1 MRGDSSVRAVEAPA
15 PEPDET
21 AQLGTEILVCLRDIL
36 ASKDT
41 RVHED
46 IRRGKTIISDAAV
59 KLSNSFNGLNSQT
72 RAQQQLV
79 SSLIEEVSQK
89 KAGGT
94 GNNRASVR
102 EIADGMSVILQGF
115 MDTLAQVSAQSS
127 GVIAKMEAMTEVVNQ
142 TFSLLSNVEMITKQT
157 NLLSLNAFIEA
168 ARSGEAGR
176 GFQVVA
182 TEMRNLSHSSAH
194 LNEQIRVQV
203 EQSKKIVHETRDVV
217 NQMAMRDTTSL
228 IEARDQADI
237 LFAKLGVMN
246 EYISENL
253 GQVSD
258 LSQGIDRSVGL
269 AVQSL
274 QFEDIVGQLLSH
286 ADRELSEQEQVLSE
300 LRNRLRI
307 FAENT
312 QSGGDTREALL
323 ELQGNLH
330 ALQRS
335 GLCQKSKT
343 VLQQSMDEGDVEHQ
357 RRGTGSSTGND
368 AWLNPSHAP
377 GSRARRRNHPA
388 GQRLRLSPC
397 RR

>member
-1 MRGDSSVRAVEAPA
+1 MKGEIGIRAVELSGFASNDVLRIA
-15 PEPDET
+15 TDTLT
-21 AQLGTEILVCLRDIL
+21 ALQDIL
-36 ASKDT
+36 ALKDAK
-41 RVHED
+41 VHED
-46 IRRGKTIISDAAV
+46 IRRGKTLISDAVV
-59 KLSNSFNGLNSQT
+59 KLGNSFNGLNSQT

-79 SSLIEEVSQK
+79 ASLIDEVSQK
-89 KAGGT
+89 KSGGT
-94 GNNRASVR
+94 NTNRASVR
-102 EIADGMSVILQGF
+102 EIAEGMSVILQGF

-127 GVIAKMEAMTEVVNQ
+127 GVITKMEAMTGVVNQ

-182 TEMRNLSHSSAH
+182 TEMRNLSHSSAK

-217 NQMAMRDTTSL
+217 NQMAMRDMSSL
-228 IEARDQADI
+228 IEAKDHADI

-258 LSQGIDRSVGL
+258 LTQSIDRSVGL

-274 QFEDIVGQLLSH
+274 QFEDIVGQLLTH
-286 ADRELSEQEQVLSE
+286 ADRELGEQEKMLAD
-300 LRNRLRI
+300 LRGHLRA
-307 FAENT
+307 FAET
-312 QSGGDTREALL
+312 AQSGGDARTALVQL
-323 ELQGNLH
+323 NDSLQ

-335 GLCQKSKT
+335 GLFQKSKA
-343 VLQQSMDEGDVEHQ
+343 VLQQSMDEGDVE
-357 RRGTGSSTGND
+357 
-368 AWLNPSHAP
+368 LF
-377 GSRARRRNHPA
+377 
-388 GQRLRLSPC
+388 
-397 RR
+397 

>member
-1 MRGDSSVRAVEAPA
+1 MNGSDSSARVVEMPGRGAVDLPQVVADVLVTLQA
-15 PEPDET
+15 
-21 AQLGTEILVCLRDIL
+21 ILTL
-36 ASKDT
+36 KDAK
-41 RVHED
+41 VHED
-46 IRRGKTIISDAAV
+46 IRRGKTLISDAVV
-59 KLSNSFNGLNSQT
+59 KLGNSFNGLNNQT

-79 SSLIEEVSQK
+79 AALIDEVSQK
-89 KAGGT
+89 KMGGS
-94 GNNRASVR
+94 NANRASVR

-182 TEMRNLSHSSAH
+182 TEMRNLSHSSAR

-228 IEARDQADI
+228 IEARDNADI

-246 EYISENL
+246 EYISEHL
-253 GQVSD
+253 GQVSEMTQ
-258 LSQGIDRSVGL
+258 SIDRSVGL

-274 QFEDIVGQLLSH
+274 QFEDIVGQLLTH
-286 ADRELSEQEQVLSE
+286 ADRELGEQEQMLAE
-300 LRNRLRI
+300 LHNRLRV
-307 FAENT
+307 FVDAT
-312 QSGGDTREALL
+312 QNGGDTRKALL
-323 ELQGNLH
+323 ELQGGLQ
-330 ALQRS
+330 AIQRS
-335 GLCQKSKT
+335 GLSQKSKA
-343 VLQQSMDEGDVEHQ
+343 VLQQSMDEGDVE
-357 RRGTGSSTGND
+357 
-368 AWLNPSHAP
+368 LF
-377 GSRARRRNHPA
+377 
-388 GQRLRLSPC
+388 
-397 RR
+397 

>member
-21 AQLGTEILVCLRDIL
+21 ARLGTEILVCLRDIL
-36 ASKDT
+36 ASKDAK
-41 RVHED
+41 VHED

-94 GNNRASVR
+94 NNNRASVR
-102 EIADGMSVILQGF
+102 EIADGMSLILQGF

-182 TEMRNLSHSSAH
+182 TEMRNLSHSSAR

-286 ADRELSEQEQVLSE
+286 ADRELTEQEQVLSE

-307 FAENT
+307 FAESA

-343 VLQQSMDEGDVEHQ
+343 VLQQSMDEGDVE
-357 RRGTGSSTGND
+357 
-368 AWLNPSHAP
+368 LF
-377 GSRARRRNHPA
+377 
-388 GQRLRLSPC
+388 
-397 RR
+397 